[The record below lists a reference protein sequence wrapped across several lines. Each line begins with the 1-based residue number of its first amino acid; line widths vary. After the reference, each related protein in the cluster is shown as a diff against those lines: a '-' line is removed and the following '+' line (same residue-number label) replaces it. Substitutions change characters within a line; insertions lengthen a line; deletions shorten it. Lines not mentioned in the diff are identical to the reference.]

1 MAFGGFVM
9 FIGVFL
15 AILYTG
21 ASKTGDMFDVID
33 GHIWV
38 VVFWGLV
45 AAIGLLVIKPALVD
59 GMGPISGIGS

>member
-45 AAIGLLVIKPALVD
+45 AAICQAIGLLVIKPALVD
-59 GMGPISGIGS
+59 GMGPI